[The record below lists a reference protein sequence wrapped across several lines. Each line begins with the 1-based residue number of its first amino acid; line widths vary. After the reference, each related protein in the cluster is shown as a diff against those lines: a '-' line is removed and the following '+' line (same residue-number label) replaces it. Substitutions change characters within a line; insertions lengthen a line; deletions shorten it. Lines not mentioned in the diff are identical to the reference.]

1 MKSQF
6 RLTAISVSV
15 ASVFGAMP
23 VAAQTAKPAEGEVQA
38 LETVVV
44 TAQKRQQ
51 SLQEVPISMTVL
63 GEEALEKSRIHTL
76 YDIQQLAPNFEAIQ
90 SPGWSGINVRGVGG
104 GGRNVGWDTRVGVY
118 LDGVYL
124 GQSQALDQ
132 SLNDIEQIEVLR
144 GPQGHLFGRNTDA
157 GAVSITT
164 RAPSK
169 AFEASLSGG
178 FSNYGGYE
186 AGGSVSGPIS
196 AGVAGKFSFTSE
208 TRDGYTTNIANGD
221 KLDNI
226 DRLGARGQLSMQP
239 NQKLKVDLYADYSRI
254 NQNLALGEPTTGLF
268 NVPLA
273 GGPLAH
279 RSVNFNTTPYKN
291 SELSGLSMTIN
302 YALDGGNKLT
312 AITGYRDTKQQR
324 GNDTDYGPK
333 DLFRVAYA
341 DHFKQTS
348 QEIRVASPNSGQL
361 RYVAGLYLLN
371 EDAGTDRNA
380 IIGQDT
386 ASLVTH
392 PAAGNV
398 PFGAAF
404 GVAPGAVVTNNGHI
418 KTNTYAMFGGLDYDF
433 AKNWTLNLGVR
444 YTSEKK
450 DVLYNLDGSK
460 SGGLR
465 IATLNGYTDNRS
477 ESRVTPTVGI
487 SYALTTAA
495 NLYAKYSTG
504 FKSGGWNTDFLNAA
518 QVATGFKFD
527 TETVKS
533 YEAGVKGKLM
543 GGRMQYDIALFSS
556 RFDNYQVFQFVQVGT
571 TAVLVLNNAAKVDTR
586 GIEAST
592 RVRVTRDLDVGANL
606 GILRAEYK
614 SFPNGGGPGVDYSGQ
629 PLADTPKL
637 TAALTFSH
645 RIPAP
650 SLGGS
655 FELAGDYSHRGGAVL
670 GGIFQDLEGRNL
682 LNARL
687 AYTPSSGKWSANLW
701 ARNLTDQDYVIAR
714 GQDFLKNQFNTRGLP
729 RMVGVTAKY
738 DF

>member
-1 MKSQF
+1 M
-6 RLTAISVSV
+6 SV
-15 ASVFGAMP
+15 ASVFSALP
-23 VAAQTAKPAEGEVQA
+23 AVAQTAKPAEGEVQA

-76 YDIQQLAPNFEAIQ
+76 YDIQQLAPNFEAVQ

-169 AFEASLSGG
+169 AFEASVNGG

-196 AGVAGKFSFTSE
+196 TGVSGKFSFSSE
-208 TRDGYTTNIANGD
+208 TRDGYTANISNGN
-221 KLDNI
+221 KLDNL
-226 DRLGARGQLSMQP
+226 DRLGARGQLSFQP

-254 NQNLALGEPTTGLF
+254 NQDLILGEPTTGLF

-273 GGPLAH
+273 GGTLAH
-279 RSVNFNTTPYKN
+279 RTVNFNTTPYKN

-302 YALDGGNKLT
+302 YTLDGGGKLT

-333 DLFRVAYA
+333 DLFHVAYA
-341 DHFKQTS
+341 DRFKQTS
-348 QEIRVASPNSGQL
+348 QEIRFASPNSGKL
-361 RYVAGLYLLN
+361 RYVAGAYFLN
-371 EDAGTDRNA
+371 EDAATDRKA
-380 IIGQDT
+380 IVGQDT
-386 ASLVTH
+386 ATVITH
-392 PAAGNV
+392 PALGNV
-398 PFGAAF
+398 PFGAL
-404 GVAPGAVVTNNGHI
+404 GLAPGAVIPNDGRI
-418 KTNTYAMFGGLDYDF
+418 KTNTHALFGSVDYDF
-433 AKNWTLNLGVR
+433 AQDWMLNLGAR
-444 YTSEKK
+444 YTDEKK
-450 DVLYNLDGSK
+450 DVRYTLDGGK
-460 SGGLR
+460 SGGFR
-465 IATLNGYTDNRS
+465 IATLNGYTDSRS
-477 ESRVTPTVGI
+477 ESRVTPTVGL
-487 SYALTTAA
+487 SYALGKTT

-504 FKSGGWNTDFLNAA
+504 FKSGGWNTDFLSTA
-518 QVATGFKFD
+518 QVATGLKFD
-527 TETVKS
+527 SETVKS
-533 YEAGVKGKLM
+533 YEAGVKGKLLD
-543 GGRMQYDIALFSS
+543 GRMQYDLAVFSS
-556 RFDNYQVFQFVQVGT
+556 RFDQYQVFQFVPVGT
-571 TAVLVLNNAAKVDTR
+571 TTALVLNNAGKVATR
-586 GIEAST
+586 GIEASARL
-592 RVRVTRDLDVGANL
+592 RVSRNLDVGANL
-606 GILRAEYK
+606 GMLRAEYR

-637 TAALTFSH
+637 TTALTFAY
-645 RIPAP
+645 RIAAP
-650 SLGGS
+650 SLGGG
-655 FELAGDYSHRGGAVL
+655 FELSGDYSHRSSAVL
-670 GGIFQDLEGRNL
+670 GGIFQDLEARNL

-687 AYTPSSGKWSANLW
+687 AYMPGSGKWSANLW
-701 ARNLTDQDYVIAR
+701 ARNLTNQDYVIAR
-714 GQDFLKNQFNTRGLP
+714 GQDFLKNQFNTQGLP
-729 RMVGVTAKY
+729 RMFGVTVKY